1 MRPMARSILAGL
13 VLSLLSIAVA
23 LAGSVETYIQ
33 ELKSDDPSVRAKAAY
48 ELGCT

>member
-1 MRPMARSILAGL
+1 MRPVARNALIVV
-13 VLSLLSIAVA
+13 VLWLLTVAAA

-33 ELKSDDPSVRAKAAY
+33 ELKSSDPNVRAKAAY